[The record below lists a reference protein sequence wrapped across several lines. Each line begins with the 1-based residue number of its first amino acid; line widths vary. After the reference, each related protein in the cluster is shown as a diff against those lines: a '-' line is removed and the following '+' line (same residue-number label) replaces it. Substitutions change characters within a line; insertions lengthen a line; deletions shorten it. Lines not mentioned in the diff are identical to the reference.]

1 MNCARYTQA
10 IQELVDGTLGA
21 IRAAELQQHL
31 DQCESCRA
39 LAADM
44 QRVHDLAA
52 SLDHPAPPDRVW
64 LQIAGRLRQEGRVQP
79 APPVQR
85 TRQSRSA
92 ILAIAASLILAI
104 GASLMLLVP
113 FLRSDTSTLADDQQQ
128 QAAGSAAGNV
138 TGDEPVQ
145 SIEDHFRLAEQHMQ
159 TGIAKLEEA
168 ARADESVMDRQ
179 TAAMLKKNLEM
190 IDQAIAESRAAL
202 KTEPQSTIA
211 RDSLFNALRRKVA
224 LLQDTIA
231 LMNEMRKGD
240 AAGAAQVIEGL
251 NKS

>member
-1 MNCARYTQA
+1 MTCARYTQA
-10 IQELVDGTLGA
+10 IQELVDGTLGS
-21 IRAAELQQHL
+21 IRAAELEQHL
-31 DQCESCRA
+31 DQCAGCRA
-39 LAADM
+39 FADDM

-52 SLDHPAPPDRVW
+52 SLDRPAPPDGVW

-79 APPVQR
+79 PAPVQR
-85 TRQSRSA
+85 QRHARNA
-92 ILAIAASLILAI
+92 ILAIAAVLVVAVGGSLL
-104 GASLMLLVP
+104 LLVP
-113 FLRSDTSTLADDQQQ
+113 FLRNDGGPTQ
-128 QAAGSAAGNV
+128 QASAPTPSSGNAAG
-138 TGDEPVQ
+138 DESVQ

-168 ARADESVMDRQ
+168 ARVDESVMDPQ

-190 IDQAIAESRAAL
+190 IDQAISESRAAL
-202 KTEPQSTIA
+202 KSEPQSTIA

-224 LLQDTIA
+224 LLQDTIS

-240 AAGAAQVIEGL
+240 AAGAAQVLDGL

>member
-1 MNCARYTQA
+1 MACARYTQA
-10 IQELVDGTLGA
+10 IQELVDGTLGSV
-21 IRAAELQQHL
+21 RAAELEQHL
-31 DQCESCRA
+31 SGCAACRA
-39 LAADM
+39 FAADV
-44 QRVHDLAA
+44 QQIHDLAA
-52 SLDHPAPPDRVW
+52 SLDRPAPPAGVW
-64 LQIAGRLRQEGRVQP
+64 LQVAGRLRQEGRVQ
-79 APPVQR
+79 ASAPVQR
-85 TRQSRSA
+85 ARHSRYA
-92 ILAIAASLILAI
+92 LLGIAAALMVAI
-104 GASLMLLVP
+104 GGSLLVLVP
-113 FLRSDTSTLADDQQQ
+113 YLRTDPNGAG
-128 QAAGSAAGNV
+128 QAASQPAGGNAAG
-138 TGDEPVQ
+138 ESVQ

-168 ARADESVMDRQ
+168 ARADQAVIDPQ

-202 KTEPQSTIA
+202 RAEPQSTIA

-240 AAGAAQVIEGL
+240 AAGAAQALEGL

>member
-1 MNCARYTQA
+1 MNCARNRQA
-10 IQELVDGTLGA
+10 IQELVDGTLGP
-21 IRAAELQQHL
+21 IRAAELEQHL
-31 DQCESCRA
+31 NQCPSCRA
-39 LAADM
+39 LATDM

-52 SLDHPAPPDRVW
+52 SLDHPAPPDGVW
-64 LQIAGRLRQEGRVQP
+64 LQIAGRLRQEGRVRR

-85 TRQSRSA
+85 ARQSRVA
-92 ILAIAASLILAI
+92 ILAIAAALTLAVGGSLIMLAPLLRN
-104 GASLMLLVP
+104 GAP
-113 FLRSDTSTLADDQQQ
+113 PAE
-128 QAAGSAAGNV
+128 QASGNIP
-138 TGDEPVQ
+138 GDESVQ

-168 ARADESVMDRQ
+168 ARADESVMDSQ

-202 KTEPQSTIA
+202 KTEPQSAIA

-251 NKS
+251 KKS